1 MQEDIEDAFVRHCK
15 SNPMKESLTKKLME
29 SYPDYHEQPLSLSI
43 AEIVD
48 PRSVLSHFFTCYD
61 LPDMRACLKDL
72 LHDAIR
78 AENADGSSHVLLH
91 QDLEKLVEASWLIYH
106 QNENGPGIKSTI
118 PKSRQEF
125 HFESSSNNLDLKYG
139 PIHEFFECF
148 TLPFARHY
156 LISAIKAAESSQI
169 WSKRAPTDLL
179 HYFEMLE
186 KLALSLYT
194 IIKTDNKSKK
204 VILPKTNSSPDLT
217 QYHLFCG
224 RYDKL
229 EAWDFFPR
237 CLSVKEYRDPYRV
250 LEKFTQSN
258 SKKEWQQSFRYILSF
273 ALGENGFSES
283 SLNLEL
289 IKTAELLLKMLE
301 ACHLI
306 YVRAQLGKPHFE
318 PEK

>member
-1 MQEDIEDAFVRHCK
+1 LI
-15 SNPMKESLTKKLME
+15 PMKESLGKKLME
-29 SYPDYHEQPLSLSI
+29 PYPDYHEQPLSLSI
-43 AEIVD
+43 AEIND
-48 PRSVLSHFFTCYD
+48 PHSVLSQFFTCYD
-61 LPDMRACLKDL
+61 LLDIRASLKDL

-78 AENADGSSHVLLH
+78 AENADGSSHVVLH

-106 QNENGPGIKSTI
+106 RNENGPKIKSTI
-118 PKSRQEF
+118 PENQQES
-125 HFESSSNNLDLKYG
+125 HFAPSSSNFDLKYG

-156 LISAIKAAESSQI
+156 LISAIKAAESTQI
-169 WSKRAPTDLL
+169 WSKRAPADLL

-194 IIKTDNKSKK
+194 IVKTDNKTKK
-204 VILPKTNSSPDLT
+204 VILPKTNGSPDLT
-217 QYHLFCG
+217 QYHLYCG

-237 CLSVKEYRDPYRV
+237 CLSPKEYRDPYRV
-250 LEKFTQSN
+250 LEKFTQWN
-258 SKKEWQQSFRYILSF
+258 SKKEWQNSLRYILSF

-283 SLNLEL
+283 SINLEL
-289 IKTAELLLKMLE
+289 IKTTELLLKMLE
-301 ACHLI
+301 ACDLI
-306 YVRAQLGKPHFE
+306 YVRTQLGKPHFE

>member
-1 MQEDIEDAFVRHCK
+1 
-15 SNPMKESLTKKLME
+15 ME
-29 SYPDYHEQPLSLSI
+29 PYQDYHEQPLNLSI
-43 AEIVD
+43 AEIED
-48 PRSVLSHFFTCYD
+48 PHSVLSQFFTCYD
-61 LPDMRACLKDL
+61 LPDIRTCLKDL

-78 AENADGSSHVLLH
+78 AENADGSSHVVLH

-106 QNENGPGIKSTI
+106 QNENGPTIKSTI
-118 PKSRQEF
+118 SEIQPKS
-125 HFESSSNNLDLKYG
+125 HFKSSSNNLDLKYG

-156 LISAIKAAESSQI
+156 LISAIKAAESTQI

-194 IIKTDNKSKK
+194 IIKADNKTKK
-204 VILPKTNSSPDLT
+204 VILPKTNASPDLT
-217 QYHLFCG
+217 QYHLYCG

-250 LEKFTQSN
+250 LEKFTLWT
-258 SKKEWQQSFRYILSF
+258 SKKEWQMTLRYFLSY
-273 ALGENGFSES
+273 ALGENSLSE
-283 SLNLEL
+283 LGINLEL

-306 YVRAQLGKPHFE
+306 YVRTQLGKPHSE
-318 PEK
+318 SEK

>member
-1 MQEDIEDAFVRHCK
+1 
-15 SNPMKESLTKKLME
+15 MKESLEKKLME
-29 SYPDYHEQPLSLSI
+29 QYPAYHEQPLTLSI
-43 AEIVD
+43 SEIND
-48 PRSVLSHFFTCYD
+48 PHSVLSYFFTCYD
-61 LPDMRACLKDL
+61 LPDIRTCLKDL

-91 QDLEKLVEASWLIYH
+91 QDLEKLVEAIWLIYH
-106 QNENGPGIKSTI
+106 QNENGPEIKSAI
-118 PKSRQEF
+118 PENRQES

-194 IIKTDNKSKK
+194 IVKSDNKTKK
-204 VILPKTNSSPDLT
+204 VILPKTNASPDLT
-217 QYHLFCG
+217 QYHLYCG

-237 CLSVKEYRDPYRV
+237 CLSVKEYCDPYRV
-250 LEKFTQSN
+250 LEKFTQWN
-258 SKKEWQQSFRYILSF
+258 SKKEWQKSLRYILSF

-283 SLNLEL
+283 SINLEL

-306 YVRAQLGKPHFE
+306 YVRTQLGKPHSE
-318 PEK
+318 TKN

>member
-1 MQEDIEDAFVRHCK
+1 MHLSGHRK
-15 SNPMKESLTKKLME
+15 LNPMKESLEKKLME
-29 SYPDYHEQPLSLSI
+29 PYPAYHEQPLSLSF
-43 AEIVD
+43 AEIND
-48 PRSVLSHFFTCYD
+48 PCSVLSHFFTCYD
-61 LPDMRACLKDL
+61 LPDIRICLKDF

-78 AENADGSSHVLLH
+78 AANADGSSHVVLH
-91 QDLEKLVEASWLIYH
+91 QDLEKLVEASWLIWR
-106 QNENGPGIKSTI
+106 QNEDSPKTKNTNSEIPQKPDLEFSSIK
-118 PKSRQEF
+118 E
-125 HFESSSNNLDLKYG
+125 LDSKYQK
-139 PIHEFFECF
+139 IHEFFECF

-156 LISAIKAAESSQI
+156 LISAIKAAESPRI

-179 HYFEMLE
+179 HYFEMLG

-194 IIKTDNKSKK
+194 IVKTDNTTKK
-204 VILPKTNSSPDLT
+204 VILPKTNGAPDLT
-217 QYHLFCG
+217 QYHLYCG

-237 CLSVKEYRDPYRV
+237 CLSPKEYRDPYRV
-250 LEKFTQSN
+250 LEKFTQWN
-258 SKKEWQQSFRYILSF
+258 SKKEWQNSLRYILGF

-283 SLNLEL
+283 SINLEL

-306 YVRAQLGKPHFE
+306 YVRTQLGKPHFE

>member
-1 MQEDIEDAFVRHCK
+1 
-15 SNPMKESLTKKLME
+15 ME
-29 SYPDYHEQPLSLSI
+29 QYPDYHEQPLVLSI
-43 AEIVD
+43 AEIED
-48 PRSVLSHFFTCYD
+48 PRSVLSYFFTCYD
-61 LPDMRACLKDL
+61 LPDIRTRLKNL

-78 AENADGSSHVLLH
+78 AEKVDGSSHVLLH
-91 QDLEKLVEASWLIYH
+91 LDLEKLVEASWLIYH
-106 QNENGPGIKSTI
+106 QDENGPKIKSTI
-118 PKSRQEF
+118 PENRQEF
-125 HFESSSNNLDLKYG
+125 HFESSSNNLDLTYG

-156 LISAIKAAESSQI
+156 LMSAIKAAESFQI

-194 IIKTDNKSKK
+194 IVKTDNKTKK
-204 VILPKTNSSPDLT
+204 VILPKTNGSPDLT
-217 QYHLFCG
+217 QYHLYCG

-237 CLSVKEYRDPYRV
+237 CLTAKEYRDPYRV
-250 LEKFTQSN
+250 LEKFTQWN
-258 SKKEWQQSFRYILSF
+258 SKKEWQKNLRYILSF
-273 ALGENGFSES
+273 ALGENGFCES
-283 SLNLEL
+283 SINLEL

-306 YVRAQLGKPHFE
+306 YVRTQLGKPHSE
-318 PEK
+318 SEK

>member
-1 MQEDIEDAFVRHCK
+1 
-15 SNPMKESLTKKLME
+15 ME
-29 SYPDYHEQPLSLSI
+29 QYPAYHEQPLTLSI
-43 AEIVD
+43 SEIND
-48 PRSVLSHFFTCYD
+48 PRSVLAQFFTCYD
-61 LPDMRACLKDL
+61 LSDIRVCLKEL
-72 LHDAIR
+72 IHDALK
-78 AENADGSSHVLLH
+78 ADSIDASRQVLLQ

-106 QNENGPGIKSTI
+106 QNENGPEIKSTI
-118 PKSRQEF
+118 PESRQEF

-186 KLALSLYT
+186 KLTVSVYT
-194 IIKTDNKSKK
+194 IVKTDNKTKK
-204 VILPKTNSSPDLT
+204 VILPKTKGSPDLT

-237 CLSVKEYRDPYRV
+237 CLSPKEYRDPYQV
-250 LEKFTQSN
+250 LEKFTQWN
-258 SKKEWQQSFRYILSF
+258 SKKEWQKSLRYILSF

-283 SLNLEL
+283 SINLEL

-306 YVRAQLGKPHFE
+306 YVRTQFGKPHSE
-318 PEK
+318 SEK